1 MKLRNFSLLL
11 IFGTFVYVSRCADHP
26 IKQLISKQ
34 DWENLFPD
42 RWGVGEAWK
51 KEYNPSQPWYYP
63 RMDVDY
69 YAYEVFI
76 AAVERLASLGFPNF
90 VNEPDTSEDDR
101 KRELCA
107 FLGNIA
113 HSTGS
118 DLMGLYYREQ
128 LKYERAEPNSSPG
141 YDEVGTRTQYNVSK
155 KEVMFRPGTQNKG
168 KVRFTSASYHGR
180 GAIQLSWG
188 YNYGDFSK
196 AMFGDP
202 QILLDRPDK
211 LLSDPVL
218 GMSSAIWY
226 WMSEPSWRK
235 THISHNVSYKS
246 LTKLQP
252 WGFGRTI
259 MAINGDFEGGASEN
273 GTSLIDKLVTRRIAN
288 YRKCASY
295 FNISVG
301 DDGEQLDTVGLSNQ

>member
-1 MKLRNFSLLL
+1 MKFRDFSLLL

-76 AAVERLASLGFPNF
+76 AAVERIAKIGFPNF
-90 VNEPDTSEDDR
+90 ANEPGASEDDR

-113 HSTGS
+113 HETGS
-118 DLMGLYYREQ
+118 DMKGLYYREE
-128 LKYERAEPNSSPG
+128 LGYERAGPNSSPA
-141 YDEVGTRTQYNVSK
+141 YDQVGDRTQYKVGES
-155 KEVMFRPGTQNKG
+155 EVMFRPGTQNKG

-180 GAIQLSWG
+180 GPLQLSWG

-202 QILLDRPDK
+202 QVLLDRPDK
-211 LLSDPVL
+211 LLDYPVL

-226 WMSEPSWRK
+226 WMTQPSWRQ
-235 THISHNVSYKS
+235 THIPHNVIYKS
-246 LTKLQP
+246 LSKLQP

-259 MAINGDFEGGASEN
+259 MAINGGIENDALKN
-273 GTSLIDKLVTRRIAN
+273 GTSEKDKKVTRRITHYQN
-288 YRKCASY
+288 CASH
-295 FNISVG
+295 FKISVG
-301 DDGEQLDTVGLSNQ
+301 DDGEQLDTVGMSNW